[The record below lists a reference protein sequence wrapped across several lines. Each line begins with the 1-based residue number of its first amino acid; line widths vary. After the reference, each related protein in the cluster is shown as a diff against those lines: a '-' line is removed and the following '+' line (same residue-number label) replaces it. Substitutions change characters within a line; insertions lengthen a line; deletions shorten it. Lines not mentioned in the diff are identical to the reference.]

1 VDADARSGAGTQAYL
16 RARERE
22 GRLLPDALVASLP
35 DLPASHPLADEWA
48 QRADSARRLV
58 GHVRTIGQAATIV
71 DLGCGNGWLA
81 HRLAALPATTVLGID
96 ANVVELDQARRVFVD
111 APNLTFAEG
120 DITAG
125 VPPVAH
131 ADVVVLS
138 SVIQYVTDLAGLV
151 AAIRAGVAPGSEIHI
166 LDSPLYRP
174 SDVAAAIERTR
185 RYYAGIGVPEMAD
198 HYHHHTWDELSA
210 VPVDVLYSPAAWRPR
225 VERRVLRRAR
235 SPFPWL
241 RIRTA
246 W

>member
-1 VDADARSGAGTQAYL
+1 VEADARSGAGTEAYL

-22 GRLLPDALVASLP
+22 GRLLPDVLVASLP
-35 DLPASHPLADEWA
+35 DLPDSHPLAGEWA

-58 GHVRTIGQAATIV
+58 GHMRTMGRAATIV

-81 HRLAALPATTVLGID
+81 HRLAALPATTVLGVD
-96 ANVVELDQARRVFVD
+96 TNLVELDQARRVFAD
-111 APNLTFAEG
+111 EPNLTFAEA

-125 VPPVAH
+125 APPVAH

-138 SVIQYVTDLAGLV
+138 SVIQYVADVAGLV
-151 AAIRAGVAPGSEIHI
+151 AAIRTALAPGSEIHI

-174 SDVAAAIERTR
+174 SDVPAAIERTR
-185 RYYAGIGVPEMAD
+185 RYYAGIGVPEMAN
-198 HYHHHTWDELSA
+198 HYHHHTWAELGA

-225 VERRVLRRAR
+225 VERHVLRRAR

-241 RIRTA
+241 LIRA
-246 W
+246 AP